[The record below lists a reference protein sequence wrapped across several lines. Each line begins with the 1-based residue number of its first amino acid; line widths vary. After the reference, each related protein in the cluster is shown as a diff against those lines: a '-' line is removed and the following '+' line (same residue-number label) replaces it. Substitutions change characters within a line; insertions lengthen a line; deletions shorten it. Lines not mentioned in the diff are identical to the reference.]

1 MKRLEFK
8 YMIDFVDAV
17 DKQYG
22 SMKENDDNVYDN
34 DIAIIAKYDE
44 AAHIITE
51 LVRKGYSLHS
61 IELNDVDYNGYDK
74 EYIISLFNLGI
85 EYEIWCEPM
94 MRENGYLDDS
104 STVIYV
110 MDNCSSKILPHLDSE
125 NIFEVQIG
133 EDECE
138 CDECNECK
146 NNIDITND
154 MHGFTV
160 NKSGKDNYNSF
171 SFYSTD
177 KELVTEM
184 AKIFK

>member
-1 MKRLEFK
+1 MKKLEFR
-8 YMIDFVDAV
+8 YMIDFVYAV
-17 DKQYG
+17 DKQYD
-22 SMKENDDNVYDN
+22 SMKENNDDGDN

-44 AAHIITE
+44 AAHLITE
-51 LVRKGYSLHS
+51 LIRMGYSLHS
-61 IELNDVDYNGYDK
+61 IELNDVLYNGYDK
-74 EYIISLFNLGI
+74 EYIISLLNLGV
-85 EYEIWCEPM
+85 EDEIWCEPM
-94 MRENGYLDDS
+94 LRENGYLNDS

-110 MDNCSSKILPHLDSE
+110 MNNCSSKLLTHLDSE

-133 EDECE
+133 DDADEYTNE
-138 CDECNECK
+138 CDKCVEVTESA
-146 NNIDITND
+146 NN

-160 NKSGKDNYNSF
+160 NKSGKNNYNSF